1 MVRPDDAAGD
11 RRWFLNASLTMLA
24 WTLLAVRYGHPDD
37 VLALVGAVVAL
48 RLLRSGAV
56 LRSALVLAL
65 AVDCKP
71 WIAPV
76 ALVLLVVPGRQRVT
90 AALVLVGVVA
100 AAWVPFLLD
109 PRSLGAAGF
118 TIPVDPTASIHLLG
132 LADSRTP
139 PWCRPAQLLVGGL
152 LVAVVA
158 HRGRPEAALLVV
170 VVVRLLLDP
179 ATHLYYDAGAV
190 LGACLLDTGVLL
202 PVATIVALGGL
213 LLPPTL
219 VPTDASAQSVVRL
232 VTLLLLGALAVSGR
246 RRATEEPPRRRRAA
260 PTQRRSVA
268 LSG

>member
-1 MVRPDDAAGD
+1 M
-11 RRWFLNASLTMLA
+11 
-24 WTLLAVRYGHPDD
+24 
-37 VLALVGAVVAL
+37 
-48 RLLRSGAV
+48 
-56 LRSALVLAL
+56 LAL

-139 PWCRPAQLLVGGL
+139 PWCRPAQPSWAACSSRSSHTA
-152 LVAVVA
+152 VA
-158 HRGRPEAALLVV
+158 RRRRCWSSSSSGCC
-170 VVVRLLLDP
+170 DP

-202 PVATIVALGGL
+202 VATIVALGGL

-260 PTQRRSVA
+260 STQRRSVA